1 MKAAPTPT
9 LADALRDAQTQGL
22 ARLDAQM
29 LLLMALAHDPHDRAW
44 LLAHDGDVLS
54 PDVAS
59 RFRSGVLERL
69 AGVPMAYLTGE
80 QAFFGLTLQVDR
92 RVLVPRPDTEI
103 LVEWALRLMNDLPAP
118 TQVLDLG
125 TGSGAVALAMKSQR
139 PVASVWAT
147 DVSEDA
153 LTVARANAARLGLTV
168 HFAHGSWLDAVPG
181 QRFHLIVSNPPYIAE
196 GDPHLP
202 ALAHEPLRALTAGM
216 DGLDDIRSVV
226 GGAPSALHPGG
237 WLLLEHGHDQAK
249 LVRDLLHAHG
259 FDAVASRNDLAGIA
273 RCTGGRWPGRR

>member
-1 MKAAPTPT
+1 MKAAPAPT

-54 PDVAS
+54 PDAAS

-103 LVEWALRLMNDLPAP
+103 LVEWALTLMDDLPAP

-139 PVASVWAT
+139 LVASVWAT

-168 HFAHGSWLDAVPG
+168 HFAPGSWLDAVPG

-237 WLLLEHGHDQAK
+237 WLLLEHGHDQAER
-249 LVRDLLHAHG
+249 VRDLLQAHG
-259 FDAVASRNDLAGIA
+259 FDAVGSRNDLAGIA